1 MFSNKLKR
9 VTAILLAIL
18 ILVVAGVTGIF
29 LGYNYVTSQERR
41 FDALDLDIASGAL
54 VINRD
59 TPDAVMLVIESGDD
73 TEDIAEKLEDA
84 GLIGNSL
91 VFRLMSKF
99 NGFDGGYLSGTHF
112 LTKGLSYDEIM
123 YLLCQ
128 EPEVIKITFPEGM
141 TYLEIKKKLIESG
154 LEFDPEKL
162 DECMNSQNLFVSYD
176 FVSQIAI
183 NEDRDYI
190 LSGYLFPDTYYFDMN
205 ASEVEIIDTFLRN
218 TKLKLSQYEDLYA
231 RAEKIGMS
239 MDQVL
244 TLASVIQQEAKRS
257 DMRTVSC
264 VFHNRLNAEDPSMQK
279 LESCA
284 TINYLR
290 QIDGLDKVWSADNPA
305 DRMRDSAYNTYLYA
319 GLPPG
324 PICMPGIDA
333 ITAALYPTDENY
345 MYFCATGIEGGSAFA
360 VTLDEH
366 NANVEK
372 YRPNWTD
379 TPAEDNAAILPE
391 ETLEETSVE

>member
-1 MFSNKLKR
+1 MFSKKLR
-9 VTAILLAIL
+9 TMTAVLVALLL
-18 ILVVAGVTGIF
+18 LVIAGVVGIF
-29 LGYNYVTSQERR
+29 LGYNYVTSQDAR
-41 FDALDLDIASGAL
+41 FANLETDLESGAL

-59 TPDAVMLVIESGDD
+59 TPNAVMLVINSGDD
-73 TEDIAEKLEDA
+73 TGNIAEKLEDA
-84 GLIGNSL
+84 GLINNTL
-91 VFRLMSKF
+91 VFMLLSKF

-112 LTKGLSYDEIM
+112 LTKDLSYDEIM
-123 YLLCQ
+123 YMLCQ

-141 TYLEIKKKLIESG
+141 TYLELKKKLLDSG
-154 LEFDPEKL
+154 LEFDPDKL
-162 DECMNSQNLFVSYD
+162 DEYMNSQNMFVEYE
-176 FVSQIAI
+176 FVSQISI
-183 NEDRDYI
+183 NENRDYI
-190 LSGYLFPDTYYFDMN
+190 LNGYLFPDTYFFDIN
-205 ASEVEIIDTFLRN
+205 ATEEEIIDTFLRN
-218 TKLKLSQYEDLYA
+218 TQNKLDQYEDLYI
-231 RAEKIGMS
+231 RAEKIGMT

-244 TLASVIQQEAKRS
+244 TLASIIQQEAKRS

-264 VFHNRLNAEDPSMQK
+264 VFHNRLNSEDPSSQL

-290 QIDGLDKVWSADNPA
+290 QIDGLEKVWAADNPA
-305 DRMRDSAYNTYLYA
+305 DRLRENAYNTYLYA

-345 MYFCATGIEGGSAFA
+345 MFFCATGIEGGSAFA
-360 VTLDEH
+360 VTLEEH

-379 TPAEDNAAILPE
+379 DETHTLAE
-391 ETLEETSVE
+391 ETEAEAGE

>member
-1 MFSNKLKR
+1 MFSNKLR
-9 VTAILLAIL
+9 RMVAIL
-18 ILVVAGVTGIF
+18 IVILLLVIAGVAGIF
-29 LGYNYVTSQERR
+29 LGYNYVTSQETR
-41 FDALDLDIASGAL
+41 FESLESDLKSGAL

-59 TPDAVMLVIESGDD
+59 TPNAVMLVIESGDD
-73 TEDIAEKLEDA
+73 TSAIAEKLYDA
-84 GLIGNSL
+84 GLINNSF
-91 VFRLMSKF
+91 VFLMLSKF

-112 LTKGLSYDEIM
+112 LTFDLSYDEIM
-123 YLLCQ
+123 YMLCQ
-128 EPEVIKITFPEGM
+128 EPEVIKITFTEGM
-141 TYLEIKKKLIESG
+141 TYLDIKNKLLDSG
-154 LEFDPEKL
+154 LEFDPKKL
-162 DECMNSQNLFVSYD
+162 DQLMNSQNLFVGYD

-190 LSGYLFPDTYYFDMN
+190 LNGYLFPDTYYFDMN
-205 ASEVEIIDTFLRN
+205 ASEEEIIDTFLRN
-218 TKLKLSQYEDLYA
+218 TENKLSKYEDLYN
-231 RAEKIGMS
+231 RAEKIGMT

-244 TLASVIQQEAKRS
+244 TLASIIQQEAKLG

-264 VFHNRLNAEDPSMQK
+264 VFHNRLRAEDPANQK

-290 QIDGLDKVWSADNPA
+290 QMDGLEKVWSADNPA
-305 DRMRDSAYNTYLYA
+305 DRMRESAYNTYLYA

-324 PICMPGIDA
+324 PICMPGLDA

-379 TPAEDNAAILPE
+379 DEVHTVE
-391 ETLEETSVE
+391 ETTIDEG

>member
-1 MFSNKLKR
+1 MFSNKLR
-9 VTAILLAIL
+9 RMVAIL
-18 ILVVAGVTGIF
+18 IVILLLVIAGVAGIF
-29 LGYNYVTSQERR
+29 LGYNYVTSQETR
-41 FDALDLDIASGAL
+41 FESLESDLKSGAL

-59 TPDAVMLVIESGDD
+59 TPNAVMLVIDSGDD
-73 TEDIAEKLEDA
+73 TSAIAEKLYDA
-84 GLIGNSL
+84 GLINNSF
-91 VFRLMSKF
+91 VFLMLSKF

-112 LTKGLSYDEIM
+112 LTFDLSYDEIM
-123 YLLCQ
+123 YMLCQ
-128 EPEVIKITFPEGM
+128 EPEVIKITFTEGM
-141 TYLEIKKKLIESG
+141 TYLDIKNKLLDSG
-154 LEFDPEKL
+154 LEFDPKKL
-162 DECMNSQNLFVSYD
+162 DQLMNSQNLFVGYD

-190 LSGYLFPDTYYFDMN
+190 LNGYLFPDTYYFDMN
-205 ASEVEIIDTFLRN
+205 ASEEEIIDTFLRN
-218 TKLKLSQYEDLYA
+218 TENKLSKYEDLYN
-231 RAEKIGMS
+231 RAEKIGMT

-244 TLASVIQQEAKRS
+244 TLASIIQQEAKLG

-264 VFHNRLNAEDPSMQK
+264 VFHNRLRAEDPANQK

-290 QIDGLDKVWSADNPA
+290 QMDGLEKVWSADNPA
-305 DRMRDSAYNTYLYA
+305 DRMRESVYNTYLYA

-324 PICMPGIDA
+324 PICMPGLDA

-379 TPAEDNAAILPE
+379 DEVHTVE
-391 ETLEETSVE
+391 ETTIDEG